1 MQPIIQPDAWAQGV
15 RSAGLCTH
23 KQAWQLAPAHSE
35 SWDSFWLGRQHGEGA
50 MQRGA
55 WATLGLEAGG
65 HRIPEDE
72 AKDMLTI
79 LSCAEEDAKTFW
91 AGWRAETALANP
103 EWIAEMRRLAG
114 SN

>member
-1 MQPIIQPDAWAQGV
+1 
-15 RSAGLCTH
+15 
-23 KQAWQLAPAHSE
+23 
-35 SWDSFWLGRQHGEGA
+35 